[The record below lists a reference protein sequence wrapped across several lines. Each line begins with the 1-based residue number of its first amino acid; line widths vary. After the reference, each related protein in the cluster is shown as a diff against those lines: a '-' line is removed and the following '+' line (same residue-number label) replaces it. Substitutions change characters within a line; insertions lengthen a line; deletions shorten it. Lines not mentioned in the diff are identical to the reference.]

1 MTMQNASAAA
11 IGVPMTSS
19 KLFRTKLCQTSRPKV
34 RSAIQPNATEPTP
47 AKDTPKIAI
56 RIRRLLPMPSAGG
69 SSRALRCSKL
79 DSTTKTT
86 CLLLLA
92 VRLVDRHHLRQQGLQ
107 VLDARAGRRVGR
119 EKLGRSLATE
129 ALEVLPQLDRLA
141 RGVGLIGRDAET
153 GEPCLEKNLLRHA
166 LCAMAGDRVRH
177 LVADHRGQLVVV
189 LGDLEQSGVHAD
201 LAARQSKRVRL
212 IVLEHR
218 ELPVPFRV
226 WADGRNP

>member
-19 KLFRTKLCQTSRPKV
+19 KLFKTKLCQTSRPKV

-79 DSTTKTT
+79 DSTPGTA

-107 VLDARAGRRVGR
+107 VLDARARRRMGR
-119 EKLGRSLATE
+119 EKLGLPRAAE

-141 RGVGLIGRDAET
+141 RVVARLGHVDQADVVGLGLLGARIGQDHGQGRGRGRELGVSLTGRNAEA
-153 GEPCLEKNLLRHA
+153 GQARLQQHLLRHT
-166 LCAMAGDRVRH
+166 LGAMAGR
-177 LVADHRGQLVVV
+177 
-189 LGDLEQSGVHAD
+189 
-201 LAARQSKRVRL
+201 
-212 IVLEHR
+212 
-218 ELPVPFRV
+218 
-226 WADGRNP
+226 

>member
-107 VLDARAGRRVGR
+107 VLDARARRRVGR

-141 RGVGLIGRDAET
+141 RVVAGLGHVDQADVVGLGLLGARIGQDHGQGRCRSSELGVGLIGRDAET
-153 GEPCLEKNLLRHA
+153 GEPCLEKHLLRHT
-166 LCAMAGDRVRH
+166 LGAMAGR
-177 LVADHRGQLVVV
+177 
-189 LGDLEQSGVHAD
+189 
-201 LAARQSKRVRL
+201 
-212 IVLEHR
+212 
-218 ELPVPFRV
+218 
-226 WADGRNP
+226 